1 MRMLL
6 KVTIDVEAG
15 NKAIKN
21 GDLAKIMRTA
31 HETLKPEAAYF
42 LPEGGKRAA
51 LFFFDLASPSDIPVV
66 AEPFFNGLNAS
77 VEVTPAMNVQD
88 VMAGLE
94 RYAGSATVH
103 A

>member
-15 NKAIKN
+15 NNAIKS
-21 GDLAKIMRTA
+21 GELARIMRTA

-42 LPEGGKRAA
+42 LPDGGKRAA
-51 LFFFDLASPSDIPVV
+51 LFFFDLASPSDIPAVV
-66 AEPFFNGLNAS
+66 EPFFVGLNAS
-77 VEVTPAMNVQD
+77 VEVTPAMNAQD
-88 VMAGLE
+88 VMSGIE
-94 RYAGSATVH
+94 RYAASSGVH